1 MASAEV
7 TAVPSNRG
15 RSIPRTSASISGASA
30 GRATNSSTSISCTG
44 EGMRRTLATTPDR
57 TSGRNLGAVIDLLWR
72 DGLDESGGAEVR
84 ALASAAAET
93 DGSAPLSDEVLLH
106 LRGDD
111 VAHLMAR
118 DGDALVGFAHLD
130 AAGGGELV
138 VAPSHRHAGLG
149 TLLAEAVVERAGSVR
164 LWAHGEHPGA
174 VAIAARLGFTQ
185 VRALWQMH
193 LEMPDAPPARA
204 LPDGVRIRPFVVG
217 ADEAE
222 FLRVNNAAFDWHPE
236 QGGWGPEQVTARQA
250 EPWFDADGFLLA
262 VDASDRLL
270 GYHWT
275 KIHTYPER
283 IGEVYVLGV
292 DPAARGTGLG
302 AVLTVEGLRYLHGR
316 GLRQVLL
323 YVESDNEAA
332 IRVYRKLGFTL
343 RHTDVL
349 FASGA

>member
-1 MASAEV
+1 MG
-7 TAVPSNRG
+7 G
-15 RSIPRTSASISGASA
+15 RS
-30 GRATNSSTSISCTG
+30 
-44 EGMRRTLATTPDR
+44 
-57 TSGRNLGAVIDLLWR
+57 LGPVIDLVWQ
-72 DGLDESGGAEVR
+72 DGLDEPGDAEVR
-84 ALASAAAET
+84 ALASAAAEV
-93 DGSAPLSDEVLLH
+93 DGSAPLSDEVLLD
-106 LRGDD
+106 LRDTGT
-111 VAHLMAR
+111 AHLMAR

-138 VAPSHRHAGLG
+138 VAPGHRRAGLG
-149 TLLAEAVVERAGSVR
+149 TRLVEAVVERAPAAR

-174 VAIAARLGFTQ
+174 VAIAGRLGFAQ

-193 LEMPDAPPARA
+193 LEMPPDISDWAPPARS

-262 VDASDRLL
+262 VDAEGGLL

-275 KIHTYPER
+275 KIHTAPER

-292 DPAARGTGLG
+292 DPAAQGTGLG

-316 GLRQVLL
+316 GLREVLL

-349 FASGA
+349 FARGPAIVS